1 MKEEAQKQS
10 FVDFYF
16 YYNEL
21 DINDKNNTNEKKF
34 LNPHTALTNKIQ
46 GNDFSKVSTTTEQK
60 QQTITF
66 ESKLSKIKQLST
78 SGSASSLMKQRISSS
93 ISTGGSSIGNSSS
106 VNTSSVF
113 KKSSSIVNFK
123 Y

>member
-46 GNDFSKVSTTTEQK
+46 GNDFSKVSATTEQK